1 MKKIYSQ
8 LLSPLWLTTLLSVVF
23 IVLPNIHTQDGSPL
37 LYQGFLLQKYISSDF
52 GTFENTF
59 KLSTTYTSWGGV
71 IVSSLLY
78 KVAGIAHAERLMQ
91 LLHLLLFTFAV
102 YKWSVCL
109 KITKKLQWF
118 WWLCVLLLFWSLTF
132 SKGFY
137 NYLYALDIVMLVLP
151 NLLVFDTLNKKK
163 HIYISVMLLL
173 SFTFHPLPYMFAM
186 LVLFLNYN
194 RRNNFGNY
202 LYLLP
207 SMLLLIFHFIHIHSE
222 TNYTGYS
229 IISRIGDLIKG
240 VFLASYLRSE
250 FVFSGILVCINLS
263 VLIAVFVKSKNKL
276 SIYIKIIVAVL
287 VLYLFSPQ
295 ETSGG
300 GLIGI
305 RLAWLM
311 LFFSLVYIVQNIS
324 LYKKHLIYVYINCAI
339 ILCFVLYKALIVFEY
354 NNSYVYACFENIEG
368 KVYRLYINTNPMQKN
383 GWLFPVYP
391 YQFQKKYIDNN
402 LVNFQNHFANSDYY
416 PFAYKESCFIEEKW
430 SEVNKNKVIQDGC
443 DYLVTDSIIAD
454 TNFEFYCS
462 QNRSN
467 NEFQYYI
474 YKLKH
479 ANR

>member
-1 MKKIYSQ
+1 LKKIYIQ
-8 LLSPLWLTTLLSVVF
+8 LLSPLWLTTLISAML
-23 IVLPNIHTQDGSPL
+23 IVLLNIHTQDGSPL
-37 LYQGFLLQKYISSDF
+37 LYQGFLLQKYIYGDF
-52 GTFENTF
+52 AFFESTF
-59 KLSTTYTSWGGV
+59 KLATTYTSWGGV
-71 IVSSLLY
+71 VVSSILY
-78 KVAGIAHAERLMQ
+78 KLAGIEQAERLMQ
-91 LLHLLLFTFAV
+91 LLHLLLFTKAV
-102 YKWSVCL
+102 NNWSAYL
-109 KITKKLQWF
+109 KITNKLQWF
-118 WWLCVLLLFWSLTF
+118 WWLSMLLLFWSLTF
-132 SKGFY
+132 TKGFY
-137 NYLYALDIVMLVLP
+137 NYIYALDLVLLVLP
-151 NLLVFDTLNKKK
+151 NLLEIDPLNKKK
-163 HIYISVMLLL
+163 LICISVMLFL
-173 SFTFHPLPYMFAM
+173 SFVFHPLPFMFTL
-186 LVLFLNYN
+186 LVLLLNYN
-194 RRNNFGNY
+194 KKNSNNNY

-207 SMLLLIFHFIHIHSE
+207 SMLLLICHFMHIHSA
-222 TNYTGYS
+222 TNYIGYS
-229 IISRIGDLIKG
+229 IVSRIGDLVKG

-250 FVFSGILVCINLS
+250 FVFSGVLVCINLS
-263 VLIAVFVKSKNKL
+263 VLVVVFFKSKNKYN
-276 SIYIKIIVAVL
+276 IYIKILFAVL

-324 LYKKHLIYVYINCAI
+324 LYKKHLIYVYINCSI
-339 ILCFVLYKALIVFEY
+339 TLCFILYKALIVFEY

-368 KVYRLYINTNPMQKN
+368 KVYRLYNNTNIMQKN

-391 YQFQKKYIDNN
+391 YQFQKKYINNN

-416 PFAYKESCFIEEKW
+416 PFTYKNSCFIEEKW
-430 SEVNKNKVIQDGC
+430 SEENKNKVIKDGC